1 MFKTPSEAIVTKNK
15 YESIK
20 YIKTPYDDNDVL
32 NGPIDSLG
40 NENNKILRTLFKSFN
55 DKA

>member
-15 YESIK
+15 DESIK
-20 YIKTPYDDNDVL
+20 YIKTPYDDDYVL
-32 NGPIDSLG
+32 NSPIDSLG
-40 NENNKILRTLFKSFN
+40 KENNKILRTLFKSFN